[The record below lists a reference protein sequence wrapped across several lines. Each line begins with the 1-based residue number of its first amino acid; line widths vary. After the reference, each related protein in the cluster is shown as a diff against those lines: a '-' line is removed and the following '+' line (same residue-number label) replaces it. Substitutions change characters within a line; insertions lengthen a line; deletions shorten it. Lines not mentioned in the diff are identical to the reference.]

1 MGASTAE
8 HRRNIVALQCSA
20 KKVGEIGV
28 LSLSGRLLLGEDC
41 AVLHEA
47 IRQQLSDGTSKL
59 VINLAACTYVDS
71 AGLGELVS
79 GLAAARKTGG
89 DMKLSNL
96 SKRVGDLLRVT
107 HLYKVFDVR
116 DEEKA
121 ALAAFVQ

>member
-1 MGASTAE
+1 MP
-8 HRRNIVALQCSA
+8 LQCNV

-28 LSLSGRLLLGEDC
+28 IILSGRLLLGEDC

-47 IRQQLSDGTSKL
+47 IRQQLAEGTSKL
-59 VINLAACTYVDS
+59 IVNLGGVTYVDS

-116 DEEKA
+116 EEEQA